1 MKLEEKEGH
10 SDSISA
16 MIVVPKLHFVVT
28 GGMDGKVL
36 LWDVQTFKLK
46 EVYK

>member
-1 MKLEEKEGH
+1 MRLDDKEGH
-10 SDSISA
+10 TQAISA

-36 LWDVQTFKLK
+36 LWDVQTYKLK
-46 EVYK
+46 